1 MTNSHNTK
9 DIPMRYQDQ
18 LFEQRENALLDA
30 ARQLFAE
37 QPWDRVTIAEVAIA
51 AGIGKGTVY
60 KHFPSKEALYA
71 RLVLDLSQ
79 ANLVELRDLHAASP
93 AQDAMRRVIRRAFE
107 QMMANPIQA
116 QLCLHCDRPEF
127 QERLEAPYRQQF
139 IDMEHQYQ
147 LFFGDMLSVT
157 LNNQVLSQTDCQNLL
172 WGVEACVNGVM
183 ARIASG
189 GFSHWAEPIALD
201 DYFARVTDFIIA
213 GLRAQATALLTHPL
227 SHE

>member
-1 MTNSHNTK
+1 
-9 DIPMRYQDQ
+9 MRYQDQ

-30 ARQLFAE
+30 ARRLFAE

-79 ANLVELRDLHAASP
+79 ANLLELRALHAAST

-107 QMMANPIQA
+107 QMLANPLQA

-127 QERLEAPYRQQF
+127 QERLDAPYRQQF
-139 IDMEHQYQ
+139 RDMEELYQ
-147 LFFGDMLSVT
+147 GFFSEMLSVA
-157 LNNQVLSQTDCQNLL
+157 LNNQALSASDCQNLL

-189 GFSHWAEPIALD
+189 GFAHWAEPIALAE
-201 DYFARVTDFIIA
+201 YFDRVTDFIIA
-213 GLRAQATALLTHPL
+213 GLRSQASELLAQPL
-227 SHE
+227 CHE